1 MPEKASFTPG
11 AASFLQPKVCKANK
25 GHTKQTKREIRG
37 SAKASK
43 QTTLRKTTKKK
54 TTKKKPTTHT
64 PWAAVVAVTQVIA
77 SHVDEVLAGVG
88 VCACAAL
95 SP

>member
-37 SAKASK
+37 SAKAST
-43 QTTLRKTTKKK
+43 QTTLRKTTKKNP
-54 TTKKKPTTHT
+54 PTTHT

-77 SHVDEVLAGVG
+77 SDVDEVLAGVG